1 MFYTM
6 KQKKT
11 DISADGSM
19 CKLVYVKKKNLP
31 VPDFK
36 HILYPIITPSGKE
49 DYTFQNIVFIF
60 IFTIEECFHIN
71 LAV

>member
-49 DYTFQNIVFIF
+49 DYTPSRILCLFSYSR
-60 IFTIEECFHIN
+60 
-71 LAV
+71 